1 MRHRRHTLRATALL
15 PCVAVLLVAPLTS
28 AASGPGGHSDEQ
40 TASSSGRS
48 QPAAMAPG
56 LSPQEPDVAVE
67 SGPFSVR
74 VRVSGTEVVVSTP
87 DPGRSSPRDK
97 SSAREPG
104 PPEKSPGSA
113 GTSHSS
119 TQGGREDARRQT
131 PGRNADEDR
140 TASSRHPHRSPGSA
154 HPHRSPAS
162 VRPEHSRTPSG
173 RHQHVPSSGD
183 SSDRAHGAG
192 RADGADRS
200 DRPDGPERADESWD
214 DGDMDNK
221 GDEGA
226 VFGTHDLYA
235 PDPPERNAGDG
246 PERETRPAAGG
257 GVSPVL
263 PLGAGLTSIGL
274 GLALLALRLRR
285 G

>member
-15 PCVAVLLVAPLTS
+15 PCVAVLLVAPLTG
-28 AASGPGGHSDEQ
+28 AASDPGGHSDEQ
-40 TASSSGRS
+40 TASSSGGR
-48 QPAAMAPG
+48 QPAAVAPG

-104 PPEKSPGSA
+104 PAEKSPGSA

-140 TASSRHPHRSPGSA
+140 TASSRHPHRPPGSA
-154 HPHRSPAS
+154 RPHRSPAS

-183 SSDRAHGAG
+183 SSDRGNGAA

-200 DRPDGPERADESWD
+200 DRPDGRERADEAWD
-214 DGDMDNK
+214 DGGMDNK

-226 VFGTHDLYA
+226 VFGTQDLYE
-235 PDPPERNAGDG
+235 PDPPERNADDG
-246 PERETRPAAGG
+246 PERETRTAAGG